1 MGGNSLLQL
10 IVCLASVLR
19 IQNAQA
25 WSSPSVGET
34 FKALLAFVTHSMP
47 KVFNSLSYSTVKSLS
62 FPFNF

>member
-1 MGGNSLLQL
+1 MGANILLQL

-25 WSSPSVGET
+25 WSSSSVGET

-47 KVFNSLSYSTVKSLS
+47 KVFNSLS
-62 FPFNF
+62 

>member
-1 MGGNSLLQL
+1 MQL

-25 WSSPSVGET
+25 WSSPFVAET

-47 KVFNSLSYSTVKSLS
+47 KVLSSISCQTVKIS
-62 FPFNF
+62 

>member
-1 MGGNSLLQL
+1 MGANILLQL

-47 KVFNSLSYSTVKSLS
+47 KVFISFSLSTVNCFK
-62 FPFNF
+62 FYF